1 MAIFKQVLIIFI
13 IAIISL
19 AVYNFIKGFILT
31 KLKPNKWVTL
41 VLAVLV
47 FFTPVFLP
55 QVYQSFVGTAIFF
68 VLITILALTYVDI
81 VKIEKAKK
89 NRPVV
94 GKPKAKPNRANK
106 NSN

>member
-1 MAIFKQVLIIFI
+1 MAFFKQVLIIFI

-19 AVYNFIKGFILT
+19 IVYNLIKKFILT
-31 KLKPNKWVTL
+31 KLRPNKWITL
-41 VLAVLV
+41 SLVVLV

-68 VLITILALTYVDI
+68 VLITILALTYVDT
-81 VKIEKAKK
+81 VKLEKAEK
-89 NRPVV
+89 NKPIV